1 MAHQSK
7 KVESLGGLKM
17 KIVKFFISGV
27 AALGITATAVTAAD
41 WQPKKAS

>member
-7 KVESLGGLKM
+7 KVEILGGLKM
-17 KIVKFFISGV
+17 KIIKSFIAGV
-27 AALGITATAVTAAD
+27 TALGITATAVTAAD